1 MNKNVSMKRFVKSV
15 CLLIIVCTC
24 RNTVQAQEYLNL
36 QSKRLKLN
44 SSIFSKFE
52 IIDSRYDTAHAGF
65 VQRGLLNRKEEIKF
79 PWKSSREEMI
89 YSIGKMIDSV
99 NKENGTVMINIRKF
113 FISEVTEATREFG
126 KMQLKA
132 GCYLKQDTIYR
143 EMFTIDTTYI
153 ISGGLDVTT
162 RLLDTVPELWG
173 AFVQRIATF
182 NPYDCDP
189 TKDFTDYDVH
199 HIDELEK
206 KQIPI
211 YNVAFP
217 KKGLYASY
225 DDFKNNHPSQEN
237 VIVEFKKGF
246 SRPFIFEVNEKGKK
260 GKEILRKYYYMV
272 SDGER
277 TFISRP
283 QNLYEVTKKEGNFY
297 FTGVGKDAAD
307 MGSVVAVSVLFGAI
321 AGGAAANHD
330 TATFEFMLEH
340 NTGRFI
346 PLRKIKD

>member
-1 MNKNVSMKRFVKSV
+1 MKLFLKSV
-15 CLLIIVCTC
+15 CLLIVCAC
-24 RNTVQAQEYLNL
+24 WNAVQAQEYINL
-36 QSKRLKLN
+36 QPKRLKLN

-52 IIDSRYDTAHAGF
+52 IIDTRFDTAHAGF
-65 VQRGLLNRKEEIKF
+65 VQRGLLNRREEIKF

-89 YSIGKMIDSV
+89 YAINRMIDSV
-99 NKENGTVMINIRKF
+99 NKDTGTVMINIRKF
-113 FISEVTEATREFG
+113 FISEVTEATSEFG
-126 KMQLKA
+126 RMEIKA
-132 GCYLKQDTIYR
+132 GCYLKQDSIYR
-143 EMFTIDTTYI
+143 EMFTIDTAYI
-153 ISGGLDVTT
+153 IKGGLDVTT

-173 AFVQRIATF
+173 AFVQKIAAF

-189 TKDFTDYDVH
+189 TKDFTYYDVH

-206 KQIPI
+206 RNIPV

-225 DDFKNNHPSQEN
+225 DDFKNNHPNQEN
-237 VIVEFKKGF
+237 VLIEYKKGF

-283 QNLYEVTKKEGNFY
+283 HNLYEVTKRDGNFY
-297 FTGVGKDAAD
+297 FTGIGKDRAD
-307 MGSVVAVSVLFGAI
+307 MGAVVAATLAFGI
-321 AGGAAANHD
+321 FVGGAAASYD
-330 TATFEFMLEH
+330 TATFEFLIEY
-340 NTGRFI
+340 NTGKFL
-346 PLRKIKD
+346 PVKKIKD